1 MKSWI
6 LAVSLLITNMA
17 MGQTIAEGLHFID
30 RDQPTRAKQVFE
42 SLVAASPT
50 GENYYYLGYYYLSRR
65 DWAAADDIV
74 TGRVKGIKPAFNTI
88 NCPRSPDTDRKSTR
102 LNSSH

>member
-30 RDQPTRAKQVFE
+30 RDQPSRAKQVFE
-42 SLVAASPT
+42 DAFIDETAYGFLLSEDEAAFKNFLTHRASLIST
-50 GENYYYLGYYYLSRR
+50 
-65 DWAAADDIV
+65 DIC
-74 TGRVKGIKPAFNTI
+74 R
-88 NCPRSPDTDRKSTR
+88 R
-102 LNSSH
+102 LNLYPGA